1 MPPGGGPAPATTVT
15 GGLTLTKKGPKS
27 GTYTLLA
34 ESLSEELVSRYLEL
48 ALHVQDQELARRR
61 EIERAK
67 AAIRRAKEAAR
78 RAAWEAACRAAGIE
92 LPKPQPRKPKAKRK
106 SKAKGKAKARPV
118 LPLVRPPAVALAALA
133 STPVALAR
141 PPVALVCP
149 LAAEAGPTVQ
159 SAETPAPDG
168 DAGAAGA
175 ADEPDAVSA
184 AGEPDAGPRLAPK
197 PSSSKSRNRK
207 PITRVDILKLAIADD
222 LGYLGKVRDDGWG
235 GLTTAES
242 GRVGGMMTRRM
253 KRLEKGLPAL

>member
-1 MPPGGGPAPATTVT
+1 
-15 GGLTLTKKGPKS
+15 
-27 GTYTLLA
+27 
-34 ESLSEELVSRYLEL
+34 
-48 ALHVQDQELARRR
+48 LARRR

-92 LPKPQPRKPKAKRK
+92 LPKPQPRKAKAKK
-106 SKAKGKAKARPV
+106 KKGKAKDKAKARPV
-118 LPLVRPPAVALAALA
+118 LSPAAALA
-133 STPVALAR
+133 SPPAALER
-141 PPVALVCP
+141 VP
-149 LAAEAGPTVQ
+149 
-159 SAETPAPDG
+159 SAEPCPAVESAEPPAPDG
-168 DAGAAGA
+168 DAGAAGETG
-175 ADEPDAVSA
+175 EPGAVSA
-184 AGEPDAGPRLAPK
+184 AGEPGAGPRLAPK

-253 KRLEKGLPAL
+253 KRLEKGLPAV

>member
-1 MPPGGGPAPATTVT
+1 VT
-15 GGLTLTKKGPKS
+15 GGLILTKKGPKS

-92 LPKPQPRKPKAKRK
+92 LPKPQPRKPKAKKK
-106 SKAKGKAKARPV
+106 SKAKGTAKGQAKARPV
-118 LPLVRPPAVALAALA
+118 LPPVLPSVLPSAAALESTPATLESTPIAFACPLVAQPRSAVQSTEPPA
-133 STPVALAR
+133 
-141 PPVALVCP
+141 
-149 LAAEAGPTVQ
+149 PT
-159 SAETPAPDG
+159 G
-168 DAGAAGA
+168 DAGVAGEA
-175 ADEPDAVSA
+175 GEPGPVSA
-184 AGEPDAGPRLAPK
+184 AGEPGAGPRLAPK
-197 PSSSKSRNRK
+197 PSTSKSRNRK

-253 KRLEKGLPAL
+253 KRLEKGLPAS

>member
-1 MPPGGGPAPATTVT
+1 VPPGDGPAPATTVT

-106 SKAKGKAKARPV
+106 SKAKGKAKVRPV
-118 LPLVRPPAVALAALA
+118 LLLVLPPAVALESTPAALE
-133 STPVALAR
+133 STPVALA
-141 PPVALVCP
+141 CP
-149 LAAEAGPTVQ
+149 LAAEPGPAVQ

-175 ADEPDAVSA
+175 AGEPDAVSA

-253 KRLEKGLPAL
+253 KRLEKGLPAV

>member
-1 MPPGGGPAPATTVT
+1 VPPEGGPAPATTVT

-133 STPVALAR
+133 STPVALESTLVGLEST
-141 PPVALVCP
+141 PVALACP
-149 LAAEAGPTVQ
+149 FAAEPGPAVQ

-168 DAGAAGA
+168 DAGATG
-175 ADEPDAVSA
+175 A
-184 AGEPDAGPRLAPK
+184 AGEPGAGPRLAPK

-253 KRLEKGLPAL
+253 KRLEKGLPAV

>member
-118 LPLVRPPAVALAALA
+118 LPLVLPPAAAPAALESTPVALE
-133 STPVALAR
+133 STPVALA
-141 PPVALVCP
+141 CP
-149 LAAEAGPTVQ
+149 LAAEPGPAVQ
-159 SAETPAPDG
+159 SAETPDGDG
-168 DAGAAGA
+168 DAGATG
-175 ADEPDAVSA
+175 A
-184 AGEPDAGPRLAPK
+184 AGEPGAGPRLAPK

-253 KRLEKGLPAL
+253 KRLEKGLPAV

>member
-1 MPPGGGPAPATTVT
+1 VT

-78 RAAWEAACRAAGIE
+78 RAAWEAVCRAAGIE

-118 LPLVRPPAVALAALA
+118 LSLVLPPATTLESTPVALA
-133 STPVALAR
+133 STPVALESMLA
-141 PPVALVCP
+141 ALESTPATLACP
-149 LAAEAGPTVQ
+149 LAAERGPAVQ
-159 SAETPAPDG
+159 SAGPPAPQG
-168 DAGAAGA
+168 DA
-175 ADEPDAVSA
+175 
-184 AGEPDAGPRLAPK
+184 AGPRLAPK

-253 KRLEKGLPAL
+253 KRLEKGLPAV

>member
-1 MPPGGGPAPATTVT
+1 MT

-118 LPLVRPPAVALAALA
+118 LPLVRPPAVAPAALE
-133 STPVALAR
+133 STPVALESMPA
-141 PPVALVCP
+141 ALACP
-149 LAAEAGPTVQ
+149 LAAEPGPAVQ
-159 SAETPAPDG
+159 PAETPAPDG
-168 DAGAAGA
+168 DAGAAG
-175 ADEPDAVSA
+175 A

-253 KRLEKGLPAL
+253 KRLEKGLPAV

>member
-1 MPPGGGPAPATTVT
+1 MT

-78 RAAWEAACRAAGIE
+78 RAAWEAVCRAAGIE

-118 LPLVRPPAVALAALA
+118 LSLVLPPATTLESTPVALA
-133 STPVALAR
+133 STPVALESMLA
-141 PPVALVCP
+141 ALESTPATLACP
-149 LAAEAGPTVQ
+149 LAAERGPAVQ

-168 DAGAAGA
+168 DAGATG
-175 ADEPDAVSA
+175 A
-184 AGEPDAGPRLAPK
+184 AGEPGAGPRLAPK

-222 LGYLGKVRDDGWG
+222 LGYLGKGRDDGWG

-253 KRLEKGLPAL
+253 KRLEKGLPAV

>member
-1 MPPGGGPAPATTVT
+1 MTTVT

-27 GTYTLLA
+27 GAYTLLA

-92 LPKPQPRKPKAKRK
+92 LPKPQPRKPKAGKK
-106 SKAKGKAKARPV
+106 KGKAKGQAKARPV
-118 LPLVRPPAVALAALA
+118 LPPALPPAATLESTPAALERVPSA
-133 STPVALAR
+133 EP
-141 PPVALVCP
+141 CP
-149 LAAEAGPTVQ
+149 AVQ

-168 DAGAAGA
+168 DAGAAG
-175 ADEPDAVSA
+175 E
-184 AGEPDAGPRLAPK
+184 AGEPDAGPRLAPR

-253 KRLEKGLPAL
+253 KRLEKGLSAL

>member
-1 MPPGGGPAPATTVT
+1 MPPEGGPAPATTVT

-106 SKAKGKAKARPV
+106 SKPKGKAKARPV
-118 LPLVRPPAVALAALA
+118 LPLVLPPAAAPAALGSTPAALA
-133 STPVALAR
+133 
-141 PPVALVCP
+141 CP
-149 LAAEAGPTVQ
+149 LAAEPGPAVQ
-159 SAETPAPDG
+159 SAETPVPDG
-168 DAGAAGA
+168 DAGAAG
-175 ADEPDAVSA
+175 A

-253 KRLEKGLPAL
+253 KRLEKGLPAV